1 MTIKVLV
8 KKEISDN
15 IDVFSS
21 PLKNKIKEA
30 LRELE
35 TTWPMTR
42 LDIKKLKGYDNHYRI
57 RVGDYRI
64 LFFRESGTALVY
76 DVSRR
81 SDNTYKGKH

>member
-1 MTIKVLV
+1 MPIKVLV

-15 IDVFSS
+15 IDGFSS

-30 LRELE
+30 LRELK
-35 TTWPMTR
+35 TTWPLTR

-64 LFFRESGTALVY
+64 LFFRESGTAMVY
-76 DVSRR
+76 DVSHR
-81 SDNTYKGKH
+81 SDVYKGKH

>member
-1 MTIKVLV
+1 MPIKVLIR
-8 KKEISDN
+8 KEISDN
-15 IDVFSS
+15 IDVFPPS
-21 PLKNKIKEA
+21 LKNKIKEA

-64 LFFRESGTALVY
+64 LFFRESGTAMVY
-76 DVSRR
+76 DLSHR